1 MFFAEIFHRL
11 NDHDNPLSELMPA
24 MNVRGALERFIQLC
38 SNRHRLEPASIDI
51 YATDIAG
58 QRKGP
63 PLIHWEPAKE

>member
-24 MNVRGALERFIQLC
+24 MNVREASERVIRLC
-38 SNRHRLEPASIDI
+38 SNRHRLEPAWIDI

-58 QRKGP
+58 QRKGR